1 MVHWMRTTRRLLR
14 EGWRFRQ
21 TDPGYHPNTDLRQW
35 LDAQVPG
42 HVHLDLLR
50 AGAIPDPFSRMYERT
65 VQWVDHTDWT
75 YQCTFDVDRIDLNG
89 KRHFLCFEGI
99 DTVARIVLNGEL
111 AGETDNMFVPQK
123 LDVTSILQ
131 AGENVLE
138 VYLASAER
146 IGNERRAAALAADP
160 DLEPFADGL
169 LSRSFV
175 RKAQYMYGWDWGP
188 CLRGCGIWGNVHLVS
203 VPRACVRNW
212 AARASFYGDDSCH
225 VTVSVSVDGDASGV
239 SARLSGH
246 GIDQCVSAAIINGSA
261 TMSVYVAEPQRWW
274 PAGSGEQPLYTLSI
288 EVAADDTVCDSLT
301 ARIGLRE
308 IELVRTPDD
317 FGEGFFFRVNE
328 VDVFAKGANW
338 IPDDSFPSRSTR
350 ERLHRQL
357 SMAVECG
364 MNMIR
369 VWGGGLY
376 ESEDFYDICDEIG
389 LMVWQD
395 FTYACALY
403 PEDDAFV
410 AAAAAEARTAVRR
423 LRNHASLALWCGNN
437 ENQWLAQRGEWG
449 KLPRTLGERLY
460 DDTLPAVV
468 AEEDPGTPYWPGS
481 PTGGS
486 EPNSQA
492 SGNCH
497 AWSAWSDGDRSHYTA
512 CTARFVS
519 EFGFASPPA
528 LRTLQEVL
536 DGEDLAVDTPVM
548 RWHDKTGKGY
558 SKYLSF
564 IAQHYAMPSTL
575 EELVYYGQLNQAD
588 MLRFAVEHFR
598 RLRPHTMGTLAW
610 QLNDCWPVHSW
621 AWIDY
626 RLRAKAVWYAAKRF
640 YASLLVSL
648 VRDGDRFGV
657 YLVNDS
663 SVARDGE
670 LVFSVLDAEGTELWR
685 SERVASVAGP
695 GATRVLEIGIPARVL
710 GIADRAVAHATFAG
724 VEATALLVEPKDL
737 HLPAPLL
744 SVTAT
749 STHDGSVQLVITSD
763 VFAASLMLWLDD
775 ADASWS
781 DNFFHL
787 LPRRPCSIT
796 VTPWQPM
803 SEAEVRGRLRWRS
816 L

>member
-1 MVHWMRTTRRLLR
+1 MRTTRRLLH

-21 TDPGYHPNTDLRQW
+21 TDPGYHPNTDLQQW
-35 LDAQVPG
+35 LDAEVPG

-50 AGAIPDPFSRMYERT
+50 AGVIPDPFRRMYERT

-75 YQCTFDVDRIDLNG
+75 YQCTFDVDGAGLDG
-89 KRHFLCFEGI
+89 TRHFLCFEGI

-111 AGETDNMFVPQK
+111 AGETDNMLVPQK
-123 LDVTSILQ
+123 LDVTSILR
-131 AGENVLE
+131 AGKNVLE
-138 VYLASAER
+138 VYLAAAER
-146 IGNERRAAALAADP
+146 VGNERRAAALAADP
-160 DLEPFADGL
+160 GLAPFADGL
-169 LSRSFV
+169 LPRSFV

-188 CLRGCGIWGNVHLVS
+188 CLRGCGIWGDVRLVS
-203 VPRACVRNW
+203 VPRACVRDW
-212 AARASFYGDDSCH
+212 SARASFRADGSCH
-225 VTVSVSVDGDASGV
+225 VTVAVSVDGDASEV
-239 SARLSGH
+239 SARISGH
-246 GIDQCVSAAIINGSA
+246 GVDERMSAAVIDGSA
-261 TMSVYVAEPQRWW
+261 TMGVDVAEPQRWW
-274 PAGSGEQPLYTLSI
+274 PAGSGGQPLYTLTI
-288 EVAADDTVCDSLT
+288 EVAADGTVCDCLT

-317 FGEGFFFRVNE
+317 VGARFCFRVNGVE
-328 VDVFAKGANW
+328 VFAKGANW
-338 IPDDSFPSRSTR
+338 IPDDSFPGRSTR
-350 ERLHRQL
+350 DRLRRQL
-357 SMAVECG
+357 SMAGECG
-364 MNMIR
+364 MNMLR

-395 FTYACALY
+395 FAYACALY

-410 AAAAAEARTAVRR
+410 AAAATEARAAVRR

-449 KLPRTLGERLY
+449 ALPRVLGERLY
-460 DDTLPAVV
+460 DETLPAVV

-497 AWSAWSDGDRSHYTA
+497 TWSAWSDGDISHYAA

-536 DGEDLAVDTPVM
+536 EREDLAVDTPGM

-558 SKYLSF
+558 PKYLSF
-564 IAQHYAMPSTL
+564 ITRHYAMPATL
-575 EELVYYGQLNQAD
+575 EDLVYYGQLSQAD
-588 MLRFAVEHFR
+588 TLRFAVEHFR

-621 AWIDY
+621 AWIDH
-626 RLRAKAVWYAAKRF
+626 RLRPKAVWYAAKRF

-648 VRDGDRFGV
+648 VRDGDRLGV
-657 YLVNDS
+657 HLVNDGS
-663 SVARDGE
+663 IAVDGE
-670 LVFSVLDAEGTELWR
+670 LVLDVLDADGTELWR
-685 SERVASVAGP
+685 SQGAASVAGP
-695 GATRVLEIGIPARVL
+695 GAARVLEIDIPAKVL
-710 GIADRAVAHATFAG
+710 SVAGRAVVRATFAG
-724 VEATALLVEPKDL
+724 TEATALLVEPKDL
-737 HLPAPLL
+737 RLPVPRL
-744 SVTAT
+744 SVTGT
-749 STHDGSVQLVITSD
+749 STDDGLAQLMIASD
-763 VFAASLMLWLDD
+763 VLAASVMLWLDD
-775 ADASWS
+775 ADATWS

-787 LPRRPCSIT
+787 LPRRPRVIT
-796 VTPWQPM
+796 VTPWEPM
-803 SEAEVRGRLRWRS
+803 SEAEVRARLRWRS